1 VLGTPDGDWVSMGVP
16 ADGSYGIGEGIV
28 CGAPCTCSGGE
39 WSVVQ
44 GLEIP
49 DFSRRRIDASV
60 MELQE
65 ERDAVSRL
73 GLI

>member
-1 VLGTPDGDWVSMGVP
+1 MVVP
-16 ADGSYGIGEGIV
+16 TDGSYDIGAGIV
-28 CGAPCTCSGGE
+28 CGLPCSCRDGE

-44 GLEIP
+44 GLDVP
-49 DFSRRRIDASV
+49 DFSRQRIDASV

-65 ERDAVSRL
+65 ERDAVSKL

>member
-1 VLGTPDGDWVSMGVP
+1 MKAS
-16 ADGSYGIGEGIV
+16 S
-28 CGAPCTCSGGE
+28 CSCTCGGGE

-44 GLEIP
+44 GLDVP
-49 DFSRRRIDASV
+49 DFSRQRIDASV
-60 MELQE
+60 IELQE